1 MLNSMINY
9 LRVKL
14 SNKKG
19 QGMVEYGL
27 IIGLIAVLVIG
38 AFALFRTQLVAL
50 FNNITDILTGANTT
64 ITTGG

>member
-1 MLNSMINY
+1 MLVSMFNY

-14 SNKKG
+14 ASKKG

-38 AFALFRTQLVAL
+38 AFAAFRDQLIAL
-50 FNNITDILTGANTT
+50 FNNITTIVTGANDT
-64 ITTGG
+64 ITTP